1 MRAAIILALGLNLMA
16 APAAAQQSDD
26 LTRLLDTL
34 AALWTRG
41 DAAGLAAHGA
51 EAGLDLE
58 IHGVPVGSLEGRRA
72 AAAIRQLL
80 AGQETVVVERG
91 TAATVVGA
99 EDRAFGELI
108 WKVRMPG
115 AEMTESRKIFVALV
129 REDREWRISEIRIL
143 R

>member
-1 MRAAIILALGLNLMA
+1 MRTAIVLALGLQLLA
-16 APAAAQQSDD
+16 VPAAAQQTDD

-34 AALWTRG
+34 ADLWTRG
-41 DAAGLAAHGA
+41 DAVALAAHSA
-51 EAGLDLE
+51 ESGLDLE
-58 IHGVPVGSLEGRRA
+58 LRGVSIGSLEGRRA

-91 TAATVVGA
+91 SAATVVGA

-115 AEMTESRKIFVALV
+115 TDATESRKVFVALV
-129 REDREWRISEIRIL
+129 REDRAWRISEIRIL

>member
-1 MRAAIILALGLNLMA
+1 MRIAVVLTLGLQFLAL
-16 APAAAQQSDD
+16 PAAAQEPDE
-26 LTRLLDTL
+26 LTGLLDTL

-41 DAAGLAAHGA
+41 DAAGLVAHGA
-51 EAGLDLE
+51 ESGLDLE

-80 AGQETVVVERG
+80 AGQETVIVERRS
-91 TAATVVGA
+91 AATVVGA

-115 AEMTESRKIFVALV
+115 AEVTESRKIFVALI
-129 REDREWRISEIRIL
+129 REDQQWRISEIRIL

>member
-1 MRAAIILALGLNLMA
+1 MRTAMVLALGLNLLA
-16 APAAAQQSDD
+16 APATAQETDD
-26 LTRLLDTL
+26 LAGLLDTL

-58 IHGVPVGSLEGRRA
+58 IQGVPIGSLEGRRA
-72 AAAIRQLL
+72 AAAIRQLF
-80 AGQETVVVERG
+80 AGQETVDVERAS
-91 TAATVVGA
+91 AATVVGA

-115 AEMTESRKIFVALV
+115 SEVTESRKIFVALL
-129 REDREWRISEIRIL
+129 REDRRWRISEIRIL